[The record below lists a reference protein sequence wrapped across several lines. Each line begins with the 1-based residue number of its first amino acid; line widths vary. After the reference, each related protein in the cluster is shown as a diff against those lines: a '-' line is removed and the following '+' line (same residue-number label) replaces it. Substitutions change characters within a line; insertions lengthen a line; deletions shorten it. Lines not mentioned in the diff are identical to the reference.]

1 MTEALA
7 REDEAGRRGFRP
19 TYRAD
24 RSFEWNYENGP
35 NFDGPWP
42 EVPDTP
48 LKTFFGMPVRSRYG
62 VAASILVN
70 SRWIGTY
77 ARLGFDI
84 LTYKT
89 VRSVARLCH
98 APPNLLFLDDA
109 SVAAT
114 LADPAAPA
122 VLAAAMPHDPL
133 AATCGGSFGIPS
145 IAPERWQP
153 DIAAAKRALG
163 QGQVLIVSVVGTAQ
177 PGVSDDA
184 FVDDFASL
192 AATVS
197 ANGADVVEVDLSC
210 PNVGRREGEVFLD
223 FPMAQRIA
231 RVVKG
236 GAGGKPVLLKV
247 GEFPDAARIE
257 AFLDTVGAEADGIVM
272 MNSPSRRIL
281 DRSGAPAFGA
291 SRERAGVTGG
301 AVKSVALRAVA
312 AAADIVARKRLPL
325 KIIGVGG
332 VTSARD
338 VRDFLNVGAYAAQSA
353 TAAAW
358 NPYLAAKI
366 KAEAPEI

>member
-1 MTEALA
+1 MAEALA
-7 REDEAGRRGFRP
+7 RTDDIDRASFRP
-19 TYRAD
+19 TYRTD

-35 NFDGPWP
+35 DFDGPWP

-48 LKTFFGMPVRSRYG
+48 LKTFFGMPVRARYG

-98 APPNLLFLDDA
+98 APPNLLFLDDD

-114 LADPAAPA
+114 IADAAAPA
-122 VLAAAMPHDPL
+122 ILAAKHPRDPL
-133 AATCGGSFGIPS
+133 AASSGGSFGIPS

-177 PGVSDDA
+177 PGLSDEA
-184 FVDDFASL
+184 FIDDFAGL
-192 AATVS
+192 AGIVS
-197 ANGADVVEVDLSC
+197 ANGADAVEVDLSC
-210 PNVGRREGEVFLD
+210 PNVARREGEVFLD
-223 FPMAQRIA
+223 FPLAARIA
-231 RVVKG
+231 RAVKSA
-236 GAGGKPVLLKV
+236 AGGKPVLLKV
-247 GEFPDAARIE
+247 GEFPDAGKIE
-257 AFLDTVGAEADGIVM
+257 AFLDRVAGDADGVVM
-272 MNSPSRRIL
+272 MNAPSRRIL

-291 SRERAGVTGG
+291 GRERAGVTGG
-301 AVKSVALRAVA
+301 AIKSIALRAVETA
-312 AAADIVARKRLPL
+312 AAVVAKRRSPL

-332 VTSARD
+332 VACARD

-358 NPYLAAKI
+358 NPGLAAAI